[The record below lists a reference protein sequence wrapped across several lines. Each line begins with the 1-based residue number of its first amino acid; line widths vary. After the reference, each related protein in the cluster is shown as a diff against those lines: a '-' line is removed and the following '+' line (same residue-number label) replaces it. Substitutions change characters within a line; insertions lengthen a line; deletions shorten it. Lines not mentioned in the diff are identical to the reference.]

1 MNEKVNG
8 WSNYA
13 TWTIYVDILSNI
25 DFSDDDVNECLLR
38 KIVEGIV
45 FDNHEIASGSH
56 LVEDYARKFVARV
69 NFIELAETINKDKET
84 N

>member
-13 TWTIYVDILSNI
+13 TWTIYVDILSEM
-25 DFSDDDVNECLLR
+25 DFSDDDVSECLLR
-38 KIVEGIV
+38 NLVESIV

-56 LVEDYARKFVARV
+56 LVEDYARKFVERV
-69 NFIELAETINKDKET
+69 NFIEIAEAINRDLE
-84 N
+84 